1 MSNPVKQSPDLS
13 DTAAASPTLHNPA
26 ATFVER
32 RRNKRVTVH
41 ANAPLD
47 LTFVIDREEI
57 RSRVRDLS
65 EDGLSVEYP
74 AAAPDLPGGLWLAN
88 VLLHRQAAN
97 PLQLRTLVTS
107 TCRVDQH
114 GCRVL
119 RLYANDQQARAGLWT
134 AMDWLTFGQFGPSDD
149 NKTAVRVRPIPQR
162 GIYTEQARLDRIS
175 YIRKKTGL
183 PLASLQHMSLSAE
196 SLTGNIENLIGSV
209 EVPVGVAGPLL
220 FRGEKAQG
228 LLLAPM
234 ATTEGALVSSAT
246 RGAIALTRAGG
257 VTTRVIRRNMMRV
270 PLFIFSDMTGAYR
283 FANWV
288 RDHFDEIRE
297 HAMRV
302 SRHARLLKVDPDVRG
317 NMVTVTFLY
326 ETGDAAGQNMSTS
339 CTWHACQWL
348 IGQMKYLD
356 EIRLE
361 HFFIESG
368 VSGDKKVSYQT
379 FISGRGT
386 RVSAECLLPR
396 GVVEDVLKVTPDEL
410 VRCFHL
416 ASAFGTQ
423 AGTVGW
429 NVNVANVI
437 AAIFTATGQDIACV
451 HESSLGLLY
460 LALADDGVY
469 ASLILPSLVVGTV
482 GGGTHLGRQT
492 EFLQLLGCAGPG
504 NVSRFAEIIAGFSLA
519 LDLSTG
525 AAICGGQFA
534 AAHERLGRNRPVRW
548 FTRQDLSP
556 VFFEEGVRAVFDD
569 PSAVVETV
577 QILESKDTGSS
588 IMTELTAGKV
598 EKLIGLIPVNL
609 VVRCGEGRNRVDTSV
624 MVKVKPLDQ
633 EVILMTHR
641 LAAMCGSR
649 IATSHARFKDRIG
662 FTGCHLRELRVYE
675 QTDPRFQRHT
685 PAVFRTFV
693 EPQREA
699 YVVVL
704 ENLAGLDLMDSANDP
719 RGWTDEH
726 LGAAIRGIAAI
737 HAMWYRREE
746 DLRRH
751 SWLGPVL
758 TARDMVE
765 MRELW
770 EDLSIHAAREF
781 PDWFLESDLSL
792 RHELIGTLHEW
803 WPRLESLPRTL
814 IHNDF
819 NPRNVGF
826 RRESSGPRLVAYD
839 WELATIGVPQHDLA
853 ELLCYVLPPDVSR
866 DRVDAL
872 LEEHRQALS
881 TATSTDIP
889 ADEWQAGFACSLYD
903 LAVNRMAFT
912 IAAHT
917 FRHFAFMERVN
928 RTLRHLIELERSR

>member
-1 MSNPVKQSPDLS
+1 
-13 DTAAASPTLHNPA
+13 
-26 ATFVER
+26 
-32 RRNKRVTVH
+32 
-41 ANAPLD
+41 
-47 LTFVIDREEI
+47 
-57 RSRVRDLS
+57 
-65 EDGLSVEYP
+65 
-74 AAAPDLPGGLWLAN
+74 
-88 VLLHRQAAN
+88 
-97 PLQLRTLVTS
+97 
-107 TCRVDQH
+107 
-114 GCRVL
+114 
-119 RLYANDQQARAGLWT
+119 
-134 AMDWLTFGQFGPSDD
+134 
-149 NKTAVRVRPIPQR
+149 
-162 GIYTEQARLDRIS
+162 
-175 YIRKKTGL
+175 
-183 PLASLQHMSLSAE
+183 
-196 SLTGNIENLIGSV
+196 
-209 EVPVGVAGPLL
+209 
-220 FRGEKAQG
+220 
-228 LLLAPM
+228 
-234 ATTEGALVSSAT
+234 
-246 RGAIALTRAGG
+246 
-257 VTTRVIRRNMMRV
+257 
-270 PLFIFSDMTGAYR
+270 
-283 FANWV
+283 
-288 RDHFDEIRE
+288 
-297 HAMRV
+297 
-302 SRHARLLKVDPDVRG
+302 
-317 NMVTVTFLY
+317 
-326 ETGDAAGQNMSTS
+326 
-339 CTWHACQWL
+339 
-348 IGQMKYLD
+348 
-356 EIRLE
+356 
-361 HFFIESG
+361 
-368 VSGDKKVSYQT
+368 
-379 FISGRGT
+379 
-386 RVSAECLLPR
+386 
-396 GVVEDVLKVTPDEL
+396 
-410 VRCFHL
+410 
-416 ASAFGTQ
+416 
-423 AGTVGW
+423 
-429 NVNVANVI
+429 
-437 AAIFTATGQDIACV
+437 
-451 HESSLGLLY
+451 
-460 LALADDGVY
+460 
-469 ASLILPSLVVGTV
+469 
-482 GGGTHLGRQT
+482 
-492 EFLQLLGCAGPG
+492 
-504 NVSRFAEIIAGFSLA
+504 
-519 LDLSTG
+519 
-525 AAICGGQFA
+525 
-534 AAHERLGRNRPVRW
+534 
-548 FTRQDLSP
+548 
-556 VFFEEGVRAVFDD
+556 VFDD

-588 IMTELTAGKV
+588 IVTELTAGKV

-609 VVRCGEGRNRVDTSV
+609 VVRCGEGRNRVDRSV

-889 ADEWQAGFACSLYD
+889 ADEWRAGFACSLYD